1 MEVLVHRYE
10 LVAIITP
17 TVTEEELPDAIERL
31 LKKPVENQGGVCDD
45 VNVWGR
51 RRLAYPIRRNTE
63 GNYVLT
69 NIQLDPA
76 KTGEL
81 EQGLLISEEVLRHL
95 LVRLDDE
102 A

>member
-1 MEVLVHRYE
+1 MRRYE

-17 TVTEEELPDAIERL
+17 QVADEELPDAIERL
-31 LKKPVENQGGVCDD
+31 LKKAVENQGGVCDE

-51 RRLAYPIRRNTE
+51 RRMAYPIKRHTE

-76 KTGEL
+76 KINEL

-95 LVRLDDE
+95 LVRLDE
-102 A
+102 E

>member
-1 MEVLVHRYE
+1 LRRYE
-10 LVAIITP
+10 LVAIIAP
-17 TVTEEELPDAIERL
+17 TVADEELPDAIDRL

-51 RRLAYPIRRNTE
+51 RRMAYPIKRHTE

-69 NIQLDPA
+69 NIQLDPE
-76 KTGEL
+76 KTKEL

-102 A
+102 

>member
-1 MEVLVHRYE
+1 LRRYE
-10 LVAIITP
+10 LVAIIAP
-17 TVTEEELPDAIERL
+17 TVADDELPDAIDRL

-51 RRLAYPIRRNTE
+51 RRMAYPIRRHTE

-69 NIQLDPA
+69 NIQLDPE
-76 KTGEL
+76 KTKEL

-102 A
+102 

>member
-1 MEVLVHRYE
+1 LRRYE

-17 TVTEEELPDAIERL
+17 QVGDDELPDAIDRL

-51 RRLAYPIRRNTE
+51 RRMAYPINRHTE

-69 NIQLDPA
+69 NIQLDPGKA
-76 KTGEL
+76 SEL

-95 LVRLDDE
+95 LVRIDE
-102 A
+102 E

>member
-1 MEVLVHRYE
+1 MHRYE

-17 TVTEEELPDAIERL
+17 TVTEEELPDAIDRL
-31 LKKPVENQGGVCDD
+31 LKKAVENQGGVCED

-51 RRLAYPIRRNTE
+51 RRLAYPIKRNTE

>member
-1 MEVLVHRYE
+1 LRRYE
-10 LVAIITP
+10 LVAIIAP
-17 TVTEEELPDAIERL
+17 TVLDEELPDAIDRL

-51 RRLAYPIRRNTE
+51 RRMAYPIRKHTE

-69 NIQLDPA
+69 NIHLDPD
-76 KTGEL
+76 KTNEL
-81 EQGLLISEEVLRHL
+81 EQGLLISEDVLRHL

-102 A
+102 

>member
-1 MEVLVHRYE
+1 LRRYE

-17 TVTEEELPDAIERL
+17 QVTEDELPDAIERL
-31 LKKPVENQGGVCDD
+31 LKKPVENAGGTCESVD
-45 VNVWGR
+45 VWGR
-51 RRLAYPIRRNTE
+51 RRMAYPIRRHNE

-69 NIQLDPA
+69 NIQMDPG

-81 EQGLLISEEVLRHL
+81 EQGFLISEEVLRHL

-102 A
+102 E

>member
-1 MEVLVHRYE
+1 MRRYE
-10 LVAIITP
+10 LVAIIAP
-17 TVTEEELPDAIERL
+17 TVADDELPDAIDRL

-51 RRLAYPIRRNTE
+51 RRMAYPIRRHTE

-69 NIQLDPA
+69 NIQLDPE
-76 KTGEL
+76 KTKEL

-102 A
+102 

>member
-1 MEVLVHRYE
+1 MRRYE
-10 LVAIITP
+10 LVAIIAP
-17 TVTEEELPDAIERL
+17 TVADEELPDAIDRL

-51 RRLAYPIRRNTE
+51 RRMAYPIKRHTE

-69 NIQLDPA
+69 NIQLDPE
-76 KTGEL
+76 KTKEL

-102 A
+102 